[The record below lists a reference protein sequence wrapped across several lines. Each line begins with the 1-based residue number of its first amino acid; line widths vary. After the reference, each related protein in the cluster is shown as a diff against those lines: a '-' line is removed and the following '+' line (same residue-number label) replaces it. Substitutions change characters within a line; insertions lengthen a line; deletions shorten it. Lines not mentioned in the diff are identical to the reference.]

1 MMKADLF
8 KVHAW
13 LAATVAAWLFIAS
26 GSCWAQGR
34 VCACVA
40 CWVLGVVLNFVFCWA
55 LDQYAKAKS
64 EEGK

>member
-1 MMKADLF
+1 MKADLF

-40 CWVLGVVLNFVFCWA
+40 CWVLGVVLYFVFCWA

>member
-1 MMKADLF
+1 MKADLF

-13 LAATVAAWLFIAS
+13 LAATVATWLFIAS
-26 GSCWAQGR
+26 GRCWAGGH

-40 CWVLGVVLNFVFCWA
+40 SCVLGVVLYFVFCWA